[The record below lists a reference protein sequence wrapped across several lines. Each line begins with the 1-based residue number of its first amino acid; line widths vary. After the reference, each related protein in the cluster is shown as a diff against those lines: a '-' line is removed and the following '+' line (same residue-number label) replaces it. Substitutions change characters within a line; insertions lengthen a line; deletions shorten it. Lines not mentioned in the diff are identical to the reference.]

1 MNRLYIKIQILGLQF
16 TLRRSRASRTEGRLT
31 EMLNSTQSFIFT
43 KPMYQ
48 NPLQIPLQKVIFPDS
63 EISNVSVLRL
73 DAIDRYLGGNKY
85 FKLLFIIDEIKKEN
99 HQTIITFGGAY
110 SNHLAAFASLR
121 ELFPTKNFIAII
133 RGDESMVEKSLTLAR
148 LRSLNIDIQFWHAG
162 LYRELCNN
170 FKHDYFNQ
178 FSNALILPEGGSNQ
192 LAVQGCQSITD
203 YIPATFNQIVLPI
216 ATGAT
221 MSGIIR
227 GQQSHQTVHG
237 IAVLKGKDFL
247 QKNIEM
253 FLSSGEKRTT
263 SNYTIHDGYHH
274 GGYAKTTTSLL
285 QFVSQFNEVNDFEI
299 EPIYSGKL
307 FYALFKMLS
316 NGLFSPADNILAIH
330 TGGLQYLPAH

>member
-1 MNRLYIKIQILGLQF
+1 MFNKPQSIL
-16 TLRRSRASRTEGRLT
+16 
-31 EMLNSTQSFIFT
+31 I
-43 KPMYQ
+43 
-48 NPLQIPLQKVIFPDS
+48 QKVTFPDS

-85 FKLLFIIDEIKKEN
+85 FKLLFNIDEIQKEN
-99 HQTIITFGGAY
+99 HHSIITFGGAY

-121 ELFPTKNFIAII
+121 ELFPTKNFIAIV
-133 RGDESMVEKSLTLAR
+133 RGDESMVEKSLTLSR
-148 LRSLNIDIQFWHAG
+148 LRSSNIDIQFVHAG

-170 FKHDYFNQ
+170 LQHDYFSQ

-192 LAVQGCQSITD
+192 LAVKGCQSISD

-221 MSGIIR
+221 MSGIIHR
-227 GQQSHQTVHG
+227 QQSHQIVHG

-247 QKNIEM
+247 QKNIET
-253 FLSSGEKRTT
+253 FLSNGEKITT
-263 SNYTIHDGYHH
+263 SNYTVHDGYHH

-285 QFVSQFNEVNDFEI
+285 QFVSQFDEVNDFEI
-299 EPIYSGKL
+299 EPIYSGKM

>member
-1 MNRLYIKIQILGLQF
+1 
-16 TLRRSRASRTEGRLT
+16 
-31 EMLNSTQSFIFT
+31 MLN
-43 KPMYQ
+43 KPVS
-48 NPLQIPLQKVIFPDS
+48 IPIQKVNFPDS

-85 FKLLFIIDEIKKEN
+85 FKLLYNIDEIKKVN
-99 HQTIITFGGAY
+99 HQTIITFGGAF

-121 ELFPTKNFIAII
+121 ELFPTKNFIAIV
-133 RGDESMVEKSLTLAR
+133 RGDESMVEKSLTLTR
-148 LRSLNIDIQFWHAG
+148 LRSLNVDIQFVHAG

-170 FKHDYFNQ
+170 FQHDYFSQ

-192 LAVQGCQSITD
+192 LAVQGCQSIID
-203 YIPATFNQIVLPI
+203 YIPATFNHLVLPI

-221 MSGIIR
+221 IAGIIR
-227 GQQSHQTVHG
+227 GQQSPQTVHG

-247 QKNIEM
+247 QKNIET
-253 FLSSGEKRTT
+253 FLANEEKITI
-263 SNYTIHDGYHH
+263 SNYTVHDGYHH

-285 QFVSQFNEVNDFEI
+285 EFVSQFNGVNDFEV
-299 EPIYSGKL
+299 ELIYSGKM

>member
-1 MNRLYIKIQILGLQF
+1 
-16 TLRRSRASRTEGRLT
+16 
-31 EMLNSTQSFIFT
+31 MLN
-43 KPMYQ
+43 KPVS
-48 NPLQIPLQKVIFPDS
+48 IPIQKVNFPDS

-73 DAIDRYLGGNKY
+73 DAIDRYLGGTKY
-85 FKLLFIIDEIKKEN
+85 FKLLYNIDEIKKAN
-99 HQTIITFGGAY
+99 HQTIITFGGAF

-121 ELFPTKNFIAII
+121 ELFPTKNFIAIV
-133 RGDESMVEKSLTLAR
+133 RGDESMVEKSLTLTR
-148 LRSLNIDIQFWHAG
+148 LRSLNVDIQFVHAG

-170 FKHDYFNQ
+170 FQHDYFSQ

-192 LAVQGCQSITD
+192 LAVQGCQSIID
-203 YIPATFNQIVLPI
+203 YIPATFNHLVLPI

-221 MSGIIR
+221 IAGIIR
-227 GQQSHQTVHG
+227 GQQSPQTVHG

-247 QKNIEM
+247 QKNIET
-253 FLSSGEKRTT
+253 FLANEEKITI
-263 SNYTIHDGYHH
+263 SNYTVHDGYHH

-285 QFVSQFNEVNDFEI
+285 EFVSQFNGVNDFEV
-299 EPIYSGKL
+299 ELIYSGKM

>member
-1 MNRLYIKIQILGLQF
+1 
-16 TLRRSRASRTEGRLT
+16 
-31 EMLNSTQSFIFT
+31 MLN
-43 KPMYQ
+43 KPVS
-48 NPLQIPLQKVIFPDS
+48 IPIQKVNFPDS

-85 FKLLFIIDEIKKEN
+85 FKRLYNIDEIKKAN
-99 HQTIITFGGAY
+99 HQTIITFGGAF

-121 ELFPTKNFIAII
+121 ELFPTKNFIAIV
-133 RGDESMVEKSLTLAR
+133 RGDESMVEKSLTLTR
-148 LRSLNIDIQFWHAG
+148 LRSLNVDIQFVHAG

-170 FKHDYFNQ
+170 FQHDYFSQ

-192 LAVQGCQSITD
+192 LAVQGCQSIID
-203 YIPATFNQIVLPI
+203 YIPATFNHLVLPI

-221 MSGIIR
+221 IAGIIR
-227 GQQSHQTVHG
+227 GQQSPQTVHG

-247 QKNIEM
+247 QKNIET
-253 FLSSGEKRTT
+253 FLANEEKITI
-263 SNYTIHDGYHH
+263 SNYTVHDGYHH

-285 QFVSQFNEVNDFEI
+285 EFVSQFNGVNDFEV
-299 EPIYSGKL
+299 ELIYSGKM

>member
-1 MNRLYIKIQILGLQF
+1 MFNKPQSIL
-16 TLRRSRASRTEGRLT
+16 
-31 EMLNSTQSFIFT
+31 I
-43 KPMYQ
+43 
-48 NPLQIPLQKVIFPDS
+48 QKVTFPDS

-85 FKLLFIIDEIKKEN
+85 FKLLFNIDEIQKEN
-99 HQTIITFGGAY
+99 HHSIITFGGAY

-121 ELFPTKNFIAII
+121 ELFPTKNFIAIV
-133 RGDESMVEKSLTLAR
+133 RGDESMVEKSLTLSR
-148 LRSLNIDIQFWHAG
+148 LRSSNIDIQFVHAG

-170 FKHDYFNQ
+170 LQHDYFSQ

-192 LAVQGCQSITD
+192 LAVKGCQSISD

-221 MSGIIR
+221 MSGIIHR
-227 GQQSHQTVHG
+227 QQSHQIVHG

-247 QKNIEM
+247 QKNIET
-253 FLSSGEKRTT
+253 FLANEEKITI
-263 SNYTIHDGYHH
+263 SNYTVHDGYHH

-285 QFVSQFNEVNDFEI
+285 QFVSQFDEVNDFEI
-299 EPIYSGKL
+299 EPIYSGKM